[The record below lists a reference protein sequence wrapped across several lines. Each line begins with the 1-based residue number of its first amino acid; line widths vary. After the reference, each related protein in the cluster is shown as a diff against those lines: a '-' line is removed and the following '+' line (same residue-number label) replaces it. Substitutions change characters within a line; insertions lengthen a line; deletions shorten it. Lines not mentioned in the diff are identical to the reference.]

1 MYVYASAIVQCVFMS
16 VSIHSV
22 YLWECEAVSLCVRMQ
37 CIYVRV
43 QSVFECV
50 SA

>member
-22 YLWECEAVSLCVRMQ
+22 YLWECEAVSLCENAVYL
-37 CIYVRV
+37 CE
-43 QSVFECV
+43 STECV
-50 SA
+50 